1 MRNREKQRE
10 LRRTVGKEEKID
22 RFNYYGNQDLTP
34 YEAVKNMI
42 RKGESAADFHEQ
54 KRTA

>member
-42 RKGESAADFHEQ
+42 HKGESAADFHEQ